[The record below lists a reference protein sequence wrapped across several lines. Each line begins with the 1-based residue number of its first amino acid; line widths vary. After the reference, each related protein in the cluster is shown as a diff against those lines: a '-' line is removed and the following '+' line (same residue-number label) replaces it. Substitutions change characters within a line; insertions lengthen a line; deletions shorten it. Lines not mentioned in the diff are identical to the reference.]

1 MDGREIM
8 HHLEECSKAAIC
20 PNSRLPSR
28 SSSSPDDSM
37 VMFKAAS
44 FCFSLFLALLL
55 LLHPAESLGQSSSSS
70 SKGISSG
77 SKLELIGRIL
87 ALRQFFWPKKSEF
100 QIVHDFSSS
109 SGKLFFLRICTGT
122 DGRGS
127 PFLYGSDRRAS
138 AARLTVG
145 VEKQACAT
153 ELCGGASVNTIRTF
167 PRHIWRKRKAVGRS
181 SIDSTGRQVAQ
192 FQGVFTP
199 ARPIFTGT
207 KWRGLS
213 RERDTP
219 F

>member
-1 MDGREIM
+1 MEGKSCTIWKSAAKQQFVQTHVCPPAPRPLPM
-8 HHLEECSKAAIC
+8 TQWLCSRRPLFASASSWHC
-20 PNSRLPSR
+20 C
-28 SSSSPDDSM
+28 SSSIPRRGLDSPAGGATRG
-37 VMFKAAS
+37 VAVAAN
-44 FCFSLFLALLL
+44 LNLLD
-55 LLHPAESLGQSSSSS
+55 A
-70 SKGISSG
+70 
-77 SKLELIGRIL
+77 
-87 ALRQFFWPKKSEF
+87 FWHGDYCSDRRKNQAP
-100 QIVHDFSSS
+100 IVHDFSSS